1 MPSSRRCREAVRCV
15 LLRLH
20 PSRDDG
26 SASLEFITVG
36 LVLLVPLVYL
46 IVALAGV
53 QGAVLAA
60 DGAAAQAAKLYAR
73 AGDDALGRQRAE
85 EALAIT
91 LQDFDLEPAQAAMR
105 LDCAP
110 VTLPCGQPGGAVTVS
125 VRILVGLP
133 LAPELIRIG
142 GAVPVVG
149 NATVPISRFGERT
162 DAA

>member
-1 MPSSRRCREAVRCV
+1 MPSSSPCPDRRRGSSAS
-15 LLRLH
+15 LRG
-20 PSRDDG
+20 DDG

-46 IVALAGV
+46 VVAVAGV

-85 EALAIT
+85 DALATT
-91 LQDFDLEPAQAAMR
+91 LVDFGLGREQVAMR

-110 VTLPCGQPGGAVTVS
+110 SSRPCGQRGGTVTVTVS
-125 VRILVGLP
+125 IPVTLP
-133 LAPELIRIG
+133 LAPDLLAIG
-142 GAVPVVG
+142 GAIPVVG
-149 NATVPISRFGERT
+149 TATAPISRFGDHSG
-162 DAA
+162 DAG

>member
-1 MPSSRRCREAVRCV
+1 MRCSSRCRDEQKRQPAT
-15 LLRLH
+15 LGA
-20 PSRDDG
+20 DDG

-73 AGDDALGRQRAE
+73 AGDDAIGRERAE
-85 EALAIT
+85 DALALT
-91 LQDFDLEPAQAAMR
+91 LADFDLDRSQAALR
-105 LDCAP
+105 LQCAP
-110 VTLPCGQPGGAVTVS
+110 IERACGARTGTVS
-125 VRILVGLP
+125 VEVRILVGLP

-142 GAVPVVG
+142 AAIPVVG
-149 NATVPISRFGERT
+149 TATAPISRFADDPGDPE
-162 DAA
+162 